1 MVPVEAAMA
10 AAAAVMAAAAV
21 LVPAM
26 AVVVTAAAVVVAV
39 MAVAV
44 MLGLSGAPE
53 PAAGKI
59 AATAAETA
67 STPVVPVVAVAAA
80 VLEIIR
86 APKAEPGGLDP
97 PGFQLLGSRDQ
108 HFGSGVPSAGLL
120 GDGVAPVACATHPLH
135 EVHQVAG
142 HGP

>member
-1 MVPVEAAMA
+1 MA
-10 AAAAVMAAAAV
+10 AAAAVVMALAA
-21 LVPAM
+21 
-26 AVVVTAAAVVVAV
+26 AV
-39 MAVAV
+39 MAVAAT
-44 MLGLSGAPE
+44 LGLSGVPE
-53 PAAGKI
+53 PVAGRI